1 MTQLKAVFWDVDGTL
16 ADTDM
21 DGHRPAFN
29 RAFKDLDL
37 NIVWDQALYARLLA
51 IPGGLQRVR
60 LYAESCGIP
69 LSANQLEAI
78 RDRKRIHYTE
88 LAQSGAIRFRPGI
101 RRLLALLQEAG
112 IQQWIVTSSGSAS
125 VEALLS
131 SAQDVMPIFRGMV
144 TAEDVDQGKPSP
156 QGYQLA
162 LKTSGCTASNCL
174 AVEDS
179 EAGLDAA
186 RSAGLRCLLTPS
198 PWDLNLS
205 QRHDDAVAVFDHVGD
220 SAHPARCFS
229 GPPCEDGLVTLEYLK
244 ALLSLPG

>member
-16 ADTDM
+16 ADTEM

-29 RAFKDLDL
+29 RAFQDLDL
-37 NIVWDQALYARLLA
+37 GIVWDQTLYARLLA

-60 LYAESCGIP
+60 VYAESCGID
-69 LSANQLEAI
+69 LNASQLEAI
-78 RDRKRIHYTE
+78 RDRKRIHYTD
-88 LAQSGAIRFRPGI
+88 LAQSGAIGFRPGI

-112 IQQWIVTSSGSAS
+112 VEQWIVTSSGAAS
-125 VEALLS
+125 VDALLS
-131 SAQDVMPIFRGMV
+131 SARDVIPIFRGMI
-144 TAEDVDQGKPSP
+144 TADDVDQGKPSP

-162 LKTSGCTASNCL
+162 LQRSGCPVAQCL

-198 PWDLNLS
+198 PWDLHLN
-205 QRHDDAVAVFDHVGD
+205 QRLDDAVAVLDHVGD
-220 SAHPARCFS
+220 SAQPARCIS
-229 GPPCEDGLVTLEYLK
+229 GPPCVDGLVTLEYLK

>member
-16 ADTDM
+16 ADTEM

-29 RAFKDLDL
+29 RAFQDLDL
-37 NIVWDQALYARLLA
+37 GIVWDQTLYARLLA

-60 LYAESCGIP
+60 VYAKSCGID
-69 LSANQLEAI
+69 LNASQLEAI

-112 IQQWIVTSSGSAS
+112 VEQWIVTSSGAAS
-125 VEALLS
+125 VDALLS
-131 SAQDVMPIFRGMV
+131 SARDVIPIFRGMI
-144 TAEDVDQGKPSP
+144 TADDVDQGKPSP

-162 LKTSGCTASNCL
+162 LQRSGCPAAQCL

-198 PWDLNLS
+198 PWDLHLN
-205 QRHDDAVAVFDHVGD
+205 QRLDDAVAVLDHVGD
-220 SAHPARCFS
+220 SAQPARCII
-229 GPPCEDGLVTLEYLK
+229 GPPCVDGLVTLEYLK

>member
-16 ADTDM
+16 ADTEM

-29 RAFKDLDL
+29 RAFQDLDL
-37 NIVWDQALYARLLA
+37 KIVWDRTLYARLLA

-60 LYAESCGIP
+60 VYAESCGIH
-69 LSANQLEAI
+69 LSASQLEAI
-78 RDRKRIHYTE
+78 RDRKRFHYTE
-88 LAQSGAIRFRPGI
+88 LAQSGTIHFRPGI
-101 RRLLALLQEAG
+101 RRLLALLQEGG
-112 IQQWIVTSSGSAS
+112 IEQWIVTSSGSAS

-131 SAQDVMPIFRGMV
+131 SAQDVIPIFRGMV
-144 TAEDVDQGKPSP
+144 TADDVDQGKPSP

-162 LKTSGCTASNCL
+162 LKSSGYPASQCL
-174 AVEDS
+174 AFEDS

-205 QRHDDAVAVFDHVGD
+205 QRLDDAVAVFDHVGD
-220 SAHPARCFS
+220 SAQPARCLS
-229 GPPCEDGLVTLEYLK
+229 GPPCVDGLVTLEYLK
-244 ALLSLPG
+244 DLLSLPG

>member
-16 ADTDM
+16 ADTEM

-29 RAFKDLDL
+29 RAFQDLDL
-37 NIVWDQALYARLLA
+37 GIVWDQTLYARLLA

-60 LYAESCGIP
+60 VYAKSCGID
-69 LSANQLEAI
+69 LNASQLEAI

-112 IQQWIVTSSGSAS
+112 VEQWIVTSSGAAS
-125 VEALLS
+125 VDALLS
-131 SAQDVMPIFRGMV
+131 SARDVIPIFRGV
-144 TAEDVDQGKPSP
+144 ITADDVDQGKPSP
-156 QGYQLA
+156 RGYQLA
-162 LKTSGCTASNCL
+162 LQRSGCPAAQCL

-198 PWDLNLS
+198 PWDLHLN
-205 QRHDDAVAVFDHVGD
+205 QRLDDAVAVLDHVGD
-220 SAHPARCFS
+220 SAQPARCIS
-229 GPPCEDGLVTLEYLK
+229 GPPCVDGLVTLEYLK
-244 ALLSLPG
+244 ALLSLSG

>member
-16 ADTDM
+16 ADTEM

-29 RAFKDLDL
+29 RAFQDLDL
-37 NIVWDQALYARLLA
+37 GIVWDQTLYARLLA

-60 LYAESCGIP
+60 VYAESCGID
-69 LSANQLEAI
+69 LNVSQLEAI

-101 RRLLALLQEAG
+101 RRLLALLQESG
-112 IQQWIVTSSGSAS
+112 VEQWIVTSSGAAS
-125 VEALLS
+125 VDALLS
-131 SAQDVMPIFRGMV
+131 SARDVIPIFRGMI
-144 TAEDVDQGKPSP
+144 TADDVDQGKPSP

-162 LKTSGCTASNCL
+162 LQRSGCPAAQCL

-198 PWDLNLS
+198 PWDLHLN
-205 QRHDDAVAVFDHVGD
+205 QRLDDAVAVLDHVGD
-220 SAHPARCFS
+220 SAQPARWIS
-229 GPPCEDGLVTLEYLK
+229 GPPCVDGLVTLEYLK

>member
-16 ADTDM
+16 ADTEM

-29 RAFKDLDL
+29 RAFQDLDL
-37 NIVWDQALYARLLA
+37 GIVWDQTLYARLLA

-60 LYAESCGIP
+60 VYAESCGID
-69 LSANQLEAI
+69 LNVSQLEAI

-112 IQQWIVTSSGSAS
+112 VEQWIVTSSGAAS
-125 VEALLS
+125 VDALLS
-131 SAQDVMPIFRGMV
+131 SARDVIPIFRGMI
-144 TAEDVDQGKPSP
+144 TADDVDQGKPSP

-162 LKTSGCTASNCL
+162 LQRSGCPAAQCL

-198 PWDLNLS
+198 PWDLHLN
-205 QRHDDAVAVFDHVGD
+205 QRLDDAVAVLDHVGD
-220 SAHPARCFS
+220 SEQPARCIS
-229 GPPCEDGLVTLEYLK
+229 GPPCVDGLVTLEYLK

>member
-16 ADTDM
+16 ADTEM

-29 RAFKDLDL
+29 RAFQDLDL
-37 NIVWDQALYARLLA
+37 GIVWDQTLYARLLA

-60 LYAESCGIP
+60 VYAKSCGID
-69 LSANQLEAI
+69 LNASQLEAI

-112 IQQWIVTSSGSAS
+112 VEQWIVTSSGAAS
-125 VEALLS
+125 VDALLS
-131 SAQDVMPIFRGMV
+131 SARDVIPIFRGMI
-144 TAEDVDQGKPSP
+144 TADDVDQGKPSP

-162 LKTSGCTASNCL
+162 LQRSGCPAAQCL

-198 PWDLNLS
+198 PWDLHLN
-205 QRHDDAVAVFDHVGD
+205 QRLDDAVAVLDHVGD
-220 SAHPARCFS
+220 SAQPARCIS
-229 GPPCEDGLVTLEYLK
+229 GPPCVDGLVTLEYLK
-244 ALLSLPG
+244 ALLSLSG

>member
-16 ADTDM
+16 ADTEM

-29 RAFKDLDL
+29 RAFQDLDL
-37 NIVWDQALYARLLA
+37 GIVWDQTLYARLLA

-60 LYAESCGIP
+60 VYAKSCGID
-69 LSANQLEAI
+69 LNASQLEAI

-112 IQQWIVTSSGSAS
+112 VEQWIVTSSGAAS
-125 VEALLS
+125 VDALLS
-131 SAQDVMPIFRGMV
+131 SARDVIPIFRGV
-144 TAEDVDQGKPSP
+144 ITADDVDQGKPSP

-162 LKTSGCTASNCL
+162 LQRSGCPAAQCL

-198 PWDLNLS
+198 PWDLHLN
-205 QRHDDAVAVFDHVGD
+205 QRLDDAVAVLDHVGD
-220 SAHPARCFS
+220 SAQPARCIS
-229 GPPCEDGLVTLEYLK
+229 GPPCVDGLVTLEYLK

>member
-16 ADTDM
+16 ADTEM

-131 SAQDVMPIFRGMV
+131 SAQDVIPIFRGMV

-162 LKTSGCTASNCL
+162 LKTSSCTASNCL

-220 SAHPARCFS
+220 SAQPARCLS
-229 GPPCEDGLVTLEYLK
+229 GPPCVDGLVTLEYLK

>member
-16 ADTDM
+16 ADTEM

-29 RAFKDLDL
+29 RAFQDLDL
-37 NIVWDQALYARLLA
+37 GIVWDQTLYARLLA

-60 LYAESCGIP
+60 VYAESCGID
-69 LSANQLEAI
+69 LNASQLEAI
-78 RDRKRIHYTE
+78 RDRKRIHYTD

-112 IQQWIVTSSGSAS
+112 VEQWIVTSSGAAS
-125 VEALLS
+125 VDALLS
-131 SAQDVMPIFRGMV
+131 NARDVIPIFRGMI
-144 TAEDVDQGKPSP
+144 TADDVDQGKPSP

-162 LKTSGCTASNCL
+162 LQRSGCPAAQCL

-198 PWDLNLS
+198 PWDLHLN
-205 QRHDDAVAVFDHVGD
+205 QRLDDAVAVLDHVGD
-220 SAHPARCFS
+220 SAQPARCIS
-229 GPPCEDGLVTLEYLK
+229 GPPCVDGLVTLEYLK